1 MLYAA
6 EIMARTA
13 IAITCMENP
22 LIIEEAKQELQ
33 NRLKDEENFSLIPV
47 NYNRKRGEKA
57 AIQNGMAAFH

>member
-6 EIMARTA
+6 EIMARIA

-47 NYNRKRGEKA
+47 NYNR
-57 AIQNGMAAFH
+57 